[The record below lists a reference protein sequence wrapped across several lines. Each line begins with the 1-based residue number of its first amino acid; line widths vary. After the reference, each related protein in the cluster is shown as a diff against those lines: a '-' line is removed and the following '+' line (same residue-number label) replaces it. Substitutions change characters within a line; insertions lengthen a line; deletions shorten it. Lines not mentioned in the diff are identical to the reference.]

1 MQRYSSGELEL
12 LRVLAYGDDSG
23 FKPTSSKEC
32 RPSYIARRKVEAERW
47 KAWDERHK
55 VEDDAMWA
63 TFIKDMDAENAVEI
77 PTVVEA
83 TGEKPE
89 EVDAPPHPL
98 IGECI
103 GADVATLVEV
113 KRESPLLPPVAD
125 SAPIKGAV
133 ASDYRFPACRFST
146 GSGVNFREAL
156 EALTKVFN
164 VTKDY
169 GRVRDEFCS
178 ISLALNEQGLWAPS
192 YRSQPRLSPFAKKTP
207 ANLMLHKDH
216 LIIDAHWLWSK
227 QSTAMFSGKY
237 ERLLDSAMSFDF
249 DKASEYAAED
259 WTSDYRAGEHLC
271 LPSEVQWQLC
281 TTKSKGHIEQYRALV
296 DGTHSGKARTPA
308 RICAVKRTVATW
320 ARINHRVRGEEQAY
334 TDLWLSREMLG
345 VKAAA
350 KEIAELAGFMRG
362 RAPLDAST
370 VRNKLKGL
378 DGRLRMV
385 K

>member
-1 MQRYSSGELEL
+1 MQSLTLGEQEL
-12 LRVLAYGDDSG
+12 LHVIAYGDDPG
-23 FKPTSSKEC
+23 YKPTFRKEC
-32 RPSYIARRKVEAERW
+32 RPSYIARRKAEAEHL
-47 KAWDERHK
+47 KAWNERHK

-63 TFIKDMDAENAVEI
+63 TFFKELDAENAVDT
-77 PTVVEA
+77 PPVVEA
-83 TGEKPE
+83 TGATPE

-98 IGECI
+98 IDEGI

-113 KRESPLLPPVAD
+113 KTESPLLPPVAD
-125 SAPIKGAV
+125 PAPIKGPV
-133 ASDYRFPACRFST
+133 ASDYRFPACRLST
-146 GSGVNFREAL
+146 GSGIDFREAL

-164 VTKDY
+164 ATKDY

-192 YRSQPRLSPFAKKTP
+192 YRPQPRLSPFAKKTP
-207 ANLMLHKDH
+207 VNLMLHKDH

-237 ERLLDSAMSFDF
+237 DRLLGSAKTFDF
-249 DKASEYAAED
+249 ELACEYAGEE
-259 WTSDYRAGEHLC
+259 WTSDYRAGEHFC

-281 TTKSKGHIEQYRALV
+281 TTRSKMHIEQYHALV
-296 DGTHSGKARTPA
+296 DGVHSGKARTPA

-320 ARINHRVRGEEQAY
+320 ARINHRIRGEEQAY

-345 VKAAA
+345 IKAAA

-362 RAPLDAST
+362 HVPLDAST

-378 DGRLRMV
+378 DSRFRMV